1 MTAPGEKLPAHVGI
15 IMDGNGRWAE
25 ARRMP
30 RVAGHRRGADRALEI
45 IRTAAE
51 IGIRTLTLYT
61 FSLENW
67 QRPKAEV
74 TTLMKLLEAY
84 LRKEAEELIRG
95 DIRFRSIGETWRL
108 PDNIQAL
115 IRETE
120 ERTSRNRRMT
130 LVAALSYG
138 GRDEVLRA
146 VRKAIASGMRAE
158 DVTEESFAQLLDTAG
173 VEPPDLIIRTSG
185 EKRLSNFLLWQS
197 AYSEFY
203 FTETLWPDFTPE
215 DFRVAINDY
224 QMRERRFGSVS
235 AKKA

>member
-1 MTAPGEKLPAHVGI
+1 MTSSGEKLPAHVGI

-25 ARRMP
+25 ARRLP
-30 RVAGHRRGADRALEI
+30 RVEGHRRGADRALQI
-45 IRTAAE
+45 IRAAAE
-51 IGIRTLTLYT
+51 IGIGTLTLYT

-74 TTLMKLLEAY
+74 STLMKLLEAY
-84 LRKEAEELIRG
+84 LRKEAEELIKG

-120 ERTSRNRRMT
+120 EKTSRNRKMT

-138 GRDEVLRA
+138 GRDEILRA
-146 VRKAIASGMRAE
+146 VQKAIESGMGAE
-158 DVTEESFAQLLDTAG
+158 EVTEESFARLLDTAG
-173 VEPPDLIIRTSG
+173 LEPPDLVIRTSG

-197 AYSEFY
+197 AYSELY
-203 FTETLWPDFTPE
+203 FTETLWPDFTPG
-215 DFRVAINDY
+215 DFRTAINEF

-235 AKKA
+235 AKKT